1 MSPGFPLVVAL
12 PIAINA
18 TAPSVTDV
26 NDPQPLSS
34 SNPPAPEGFRISD
47 QPIMRSNGL
56 AAAGNGALSQAR
68 PAAADAD
75 LLYVI
80 ARDPKSLFVYWDL
93 NWKRLFA
100 QAGLTPCQVHLRI
113 YREDG
118 SVEATSEINPFRG
131 HCYAEVGTAGTGYYC
146 ELGCLADGE
155 WTRLLRSGKA
165 ATPDDRMSDD
175 FTAQF
180 ATLPLHLSF
189 QRMLDVLRQTETG
202 SATLANSVAQLQEK
216 AGATSGTNGSSNG
229 TKDALS
235 DLSVLSEAAR
245 SALPP
250 TAAEIAQWKKLGEE
264 FEDTRWGGASESG
277 FGGSSPS

>member
-1 MSPGFPLVVAL
+1 MA
-12 PIAINA
+12 
-18 TAPSVTDV
+18 
-26 NDPQPLSS
+26 
-34 SNPPAPEGFRISD
+34 APE
-47 QPIMRSNGL
+47 
-56 AAAGNGALSQAR
+56 NGALSPKR
-68 PAAADAD
+68 PAAAEAD

-80 ARDPKSLFVYWDL
+80 ARDPRSLFVYWDL

-100 QAGLTPCQVHLRI
+100 EAGLTPCQVHLRI

-118 SVEATSEINPFRG
+118 SVEGTSEINPFRG
-131 HCYAEVGTAGTGYYC
+131 HCYAEVGAAGTGYYC
-146 ELGCLADGE
+146 ELGCLAGGE

-189 QRMLDVLRQTETG
+189 QRMLDVLPQTEAG
-202 SATLANSVAQLQEK
+202 GATLANSVAALQEK
-216 AGATSGTNGSSNG
+216 AGATAGTNGSGNG
-229 TKDALS
+229 TKGAPS
-235 DLSVLSEAAR
+235 DFSVLSEAAR

-277 FGGSSPS
+277 FGGSSPA